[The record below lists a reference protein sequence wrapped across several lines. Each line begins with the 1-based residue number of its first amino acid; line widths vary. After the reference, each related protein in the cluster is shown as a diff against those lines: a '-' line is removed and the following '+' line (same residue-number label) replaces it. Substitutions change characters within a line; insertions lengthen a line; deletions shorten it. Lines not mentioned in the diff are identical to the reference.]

1 MKISIII
8 TNFNYGKFI
17 DRCIRSCLNQNYSS
31 GLKILNKDYEV
42 IVVDDCST
50 DNSKEKIIRY
60 KKNKNFNFIFN
71 KKNIGVAASVNKAIL
86 KSQGK
91 YFVRVDADD
100 YISVNL
106 INILSFFLDE
116 NPEFFGVACDYF
128 YVDQFGSQIKKIL
141 SKENPIACGIMYN
154 KKKFIQYGLYNK
166 KFRHRE
172 EEELRLRLGDK
183 YKIYNLPFPFYRY
196 RMHKSN
202 KTKSVDYLQ
211 NFRSKILK
219 MSVDNL
225 SSDKKKMLKNIVA
238 IIPARGNSKR
248 FKNKNIYK
256 IKNKPMIVY
265 TIDACKN
272 SNLINYIFVSSEN
285 KKILE
290 ISKKNN
296 AKTINR
302 PKNLSKDDVYKMVVI
317 KHALL
322 EIEKKLGKKASLVA
336 SLQANSPEISSKDI
350 DNSIMKLI
358 TNNLNEVISTDKNL
372 NSNAAIRIMKR
383 DTVFQNTLSTYLGC
397 IKTNIND
404 IHYKSDIKKIKIEI

>member
-31 GLKILNKDYEV
+31 GLKNLNKDYE
-42 IVVDDCST
+42 IILVDDCST
-50 DNSKEKIIRY
+50 DDSKEKILRY
-60 KKNKNFNFIFN
+60 KKFKNFSYIFN
-71 KKNIGVAASVNKAIL
+71 KKNIGVAKSANKAIH
-86 KSQGK
+86 KSKGK

-128 YVDQFGSQIKKIL
+128 YVDQHGSQIKKIL
-141 SKENPIACGIMYN
+141 SKETPIACGIMYN
-154 KKKFIQYGLYNK
+154 KKKFVKYGSYNS

-196 RMHKSN
+196 RMHKFN
-202 KTKSVDYLQ
+202 KTKSLDYLQ
-211 NFRSKILK
+211 NFKDKIFR
-219 MSVDNL
+219 MSLNKL
-225 SSDKKKMLKNIVA
+225 SLSKKKMLKNIIA

-248 FKNKNIYK
+248 FKNKNIHK
-256 IKNKPMIVY
+256 IKGKPMITY

-272 SNLINYIFVSSEN
+272 SKLINYIFVSSEN

-290 ISKKNN
+290 ISKKNRV
-296 AKTINR
+296 KTIER
-302 PKNLSKDDVYKMVVI
+302 PRNLSKDEVFKIDVI

-322 EIEKKLGKKASLVA
+322 KIEKKLGKKASLVA
-336 SLQANSPEISSKDI
+336 SLQANSPEILSKDI
-350 DNSIMKLI
+350 DNSILKLI
-358 TNNLNEVISTDKNL
+358 TNDLNEVISVNKNL

-383 DTVFQNTLSTYLGC
+383 DTVFQNSLSTYLGC

-404 IHYKSDIKKIKIEI
+404 IHFKSDIKKIKF